1 MADSQR
7 GKRCF
12 GSGLRRN
19 PDRHS
24 PRGNSEAKPL
34 KGCSWLPVQADP
46 PTVAR
51 PRAGIG
57 QPCPRPAS
65 CQKVGACRAP
75 DFVPRAAGHFGQNAT
90 GWDAWHK
97 EMTANRIYATGAS
110 GYKDN
115 AAMARGSSI
124 NLPKA
129 PATYSYTPPDSLIRG
144 WGMLGHL
151 SAQACE
157 KGHPWPR
164 LHHRR
169 DEAQDRH
176 ASC

>member
-1 MADSQR
+1 MFGQILAKSQR
-7 GKRCF
+7 GNQLCL
-12 GSGLRRN
+12 SG
-19 PDRHS
+19 
-24 PRGNSEAKPL
+24 RGIRGIPGAWPL
-34 KGCSWLPVQADP
+34 KGCSWPPVQADT
-46 PTVAR
+46 PTVAP
-51 PRAGIG
+51 PRAGVG

-90 GWDAWHK
+90 DWDAWDLSRP
-97 EMTANRIYATGAS
+97 TNRMFGPTAS
-110 GYKDN
+110 GDEDD
-115 AAMARGSSI
+115 AAMARGCS
-124 NLPKA
+124 PDDAQA
-129 PATYSYTPPDSLIRG
+129 PAAIRKWRLSEPIWG
-144 WGMLGHL
+144 WGKLGLL

-157 KGHPWPR
+157 KGHTWPR